1 MVRFARAM
9 FSTLSRSWTLTKQ
22 SFSVIEKDKEMLL
35 FALIG
40 GVLAIGWIAAMVASL
55 VTMSMNGHLDLDQL
69 DEPSVL
75 DYVVTFVLYLGLAF
89 IGTFTKV
96 CITYTT
102 KVRFEGGDATFG
114 ESIKFALGRLGQIF
128 GWAVVR
134 ATFGLLL
141 YALRQLSERLGAV
154 GKIVTRMI
162 EGVVGGLWEILT
174 AFVVPAMVYE
184 GAGPIDAFKTSAGLF
199 KKTWGESLV
208 KQIGFGWIQGLAMFG
223 VTTLGVGLF
232 FLFNQPPLIWL
243 PVGVMILGYVT
254 VALLFSVASSVY
266 DTALY
271 VYATQDRAVGFDR
284 ETMDGA
290 FGAKVE

>member
-1 MVRFARAM
+1 M
-9 FSTLSRSWTLTKQ
+9 FSTLSRSWALTKQ

-40 GVLAIGWIAAMVASL
+40 GVLAIGWIAALIASL
-55 VTMSMNGHLDLDQL
+55 VTMSMNGHFDLEQL
-69 DEPSVL
+69 EEPSVV

-102 KVRFEGGDATFG
+102 KVRFEGGDATFA
-114 ESIKFALGRLGQIF
+114 ESIGFALRRLGQIF

-141 YALRQLSERLGAV
+141 YALRQLSERLGAI
-154 GKIVTRMI
+154 GKVVTRMI
-162 EGVVGGLWEILT
+162 EGAVGGLWEVLT

-208 KQIGFGWIQGLAMFG
+208 KQIGFGWIQSLAYFG
-223 VTTLGVGLF
+223 VTTLGIGLF
-232 FLFNQPPLIWL
+232 YMFHVEPLVWI
-243 PVGVMILGYVT
+243 PVSVMIFGYVT

-271 VYATQDRAVGFDR
+271 VYATQGRAVGYDQD
-284 ETMDGA
+284 TMDGA
-290 FGAKVE
+290 FGPKID